1 MLLLG
6 WACLCPGIAIAQI
19 IPDGSLNTTVIPN
32 GDRFTI
38 LNGTSAGNNL
48 FHSFQ
53 QFSVPTGGAATF
65 DLVNTPNI
73 STIFSR
79 VTGGG
84 LSQIDGLIE
93 TRNSNQPV
101 SLFLLNPNGILFGP
115 NARVNLSGSFV
126 ATTAEGVLFAD
137 GVQWQTNPTA
147 APPLLTIS
155 VPVGLQLGANAGN
168 IQVNGI
174 PADNFRSR
182 PAQVFAAN
190 AISFV
195 ANEINFDNSTLS
207 APNGR
212 VQLWALRNGEVE
224 LEEQKGWRL
233 TTASTPPEWGL
244 ITLRQSSYLDTTPDL
259 ETARFGLNG
268 GAIDIRGRGLTLQ
281 EGSSIETGTGSFGQG
296 ENLTVRTT
304 EFVDLLGV
312 SSELNFPNPGLYSN
326 ASGERAIAGDIIVE
340 TERLRLANGARLQSG
355 VNARVDPITSE
366 PIWPS
371 HSRTGAITVQAS
383 EVEVLGYNPTD
394 TFLRPSAIATLLTA
408 GTDNVSSPISIDA
421 QQIRLQDGG
430 RISTDVVNLARFG
443 VEQSMTIGISGDI
456 SIRAT
461 ESIEI
466 SGSTPFNLTSA
477 IISSIQPVTQG
488 QGGNISIETGRLS
501 VSDGGGISSALSG
514 SGTAGN
520 IRIRVTE
527 MAVSDPTIDWISQT
541 ISGITVAVGEDAKG
555 QGGSINLVAERLRVF
570 NGGQIISSTDGEGN
584 AGSLNLWVNRLEVQG
599 SSQLL
604 VEGEQQTIPSSIS
617 ASSTT
622 NFDAGSVRIFSD
634 TVRVRDGAVISVSNS
649 ATGNAG
655 NLTLNAREVFLDNQA
670 SLQAEVNG
678 GSQGNIRIRGADAV
692 VLRRGSNIT
701 TNASEDS
708 TGGNIEIESASVV
721 AVREE
726 NSDIV
731 ANAVRGSGG
740 NIQIATQSLLGLQNR
755 DRLTDESD
763 ITASSQFGLS
773 GTVQINTLDVDPSS
787 GLVALPSNVNDPTQQ
802 IAVGCGETQGSRFVA
817 TGRGGVPENPIQQ
830 VSYDRPWQDLRDVS
844 SEGSSSRVQTPQTP
858 LSPFVEATG
867 WTRNAQGQ
875 PELIAQERILAAR
888 SPSDCRGTSVNFR

>member
-1 MLLLG
+1 
-6 WACLCPGIAIAQI
+6 
-19 IPDGSLNTTVIPN
+19 
-32 GDRFTI
+32 
-38 LNGTSAGNNL
+38 
-48 FHSFQ
+48 
-53 QFSVPTGGAATF
+53 
-65 DLVNTPNI
+65 
-73 STIFSR
+73 
-79 VTGGG
+79 
-84 LSQIDGLIE
+84 
-93 TRNSNQPV
+93 
-101 SLFLLNPNGILFGP
+101 
-115 NARVNLSGSFV
+115 
-126 ATTAEGVLFAD
+126 
-137 GVQWQTNPTA
+137 
-147 APPLLTIS
+147 
-155 VPVGLQLGANAGN
+155 
-168 IQVNGI
+168 
-174 PADNFRSR
+174 
-182 PAQVFAAN
+182 
-190 AISFV
+190 
-195 ANEINFDNSTLS
+195 
-207 APNGR
+207 
-212 VQLWALRNGEVE
+212 
-224 LEEQKGWRL
+224 
-233 TTASTPPEWGL
+233 
-244 ITLRQSSYLDTTPDL
+244 
-259 ETARFGLNG
+259 
-268 GAIDIRGRGLTLQ
+268 
-281 EGSSIETGTGSFGQG
+281 
-296 ENLTVRTT
+296 
-304 EFVDLLGV
+304 
-312 SSELNFPNPGLYSN
+312 
-326 ASGERAIAGDIIVE
+326 
-340 TERLRLANGARLQSG
+340 
-355 VNARVDPITSE
+355 
-366 PIWPS
+366 
-371 HSRTGAITVQAS
+371 
-383 EVEVLGYNPTD
+383 
-394 TFLRPSAIATLLTA
+394 
-408 GTDNVSSPISIDA
+408 
-421 QQIRLQDGG
+421 
-430 RISTDVVNLARFG
+430 
-443 VEQSMTIGISGDI
+443 
-456 SIRAT
+456 
-461 ESIEI
+461 
-466 SGSTPFNLTSA
+466 
-477 IISSIQPVTQG
+477 
-488 QGGNISIETGRLS
+488 
-501 VSDGGGISSALSG
+501 
-514 SGTAGN
+514 
-520 IRIRVTE
+520 

-858 LSPFVEATG
+858 YPHSLRRRVG
-867 WTRNAQGQ
+867 
-875 PELIAQERILAAR
+875 LAMLKGN
-888 SPSDCRGTSVNFR
+888 PN